1 MAKKALLMGMIF
13 FFIASI
19 IPAQDAKPL
28 PADQIMKEAYAKAKA
43 GDKNVFLIFHATWCS
58 WCKRLDKAMQSDELK
73 RIFEKNFEITHLDVM
88 ERGEKIAQF
97 ENAGGKELMD
107 KLGGA
112 KSGIPF
118 YAFLTPE
125 GEMLAN
131 SNVMPKDQNIGYPG
145 VMEEID
151 AFMKIVTTGAPKM
164 TEAEKKT
171 IISYLKK
178 NAPKPI
184 E

>member
-1 MAKKALLMGMIF
+1 MAKKALLMGIIF
-13 FFIASI
+13 LFIASI

-28 PADQIMKEAYAKAKA
+28 PADQVMKEAYAKAKA
-43 GDKNVFLIFHATWCS
+43 DGKNVFLLFHATWCS
-58 WCKRLDKAMQSDELK
+58 WCKRLDKAMESEELK
-73 RIFEKNFEITHLDVM
+73 GIFEKNFVITHLDVM
-88 ERGEKIAQF
+88 EQGEKIAQY

-112 KSGIPF
+112 KAGIPF

-125 GEMLAN
+125 GKMLAN
-131 SNVMPKDQNIGYPG
+131 SNAMPKEQNIGYPG

-151 AFMKIVTTGAPKM
+151 AFMKIVKIGAPKM
-164 TEAEKKT
+164 TEAEQKT
-171 IISYLKK
+171 IITYLKK